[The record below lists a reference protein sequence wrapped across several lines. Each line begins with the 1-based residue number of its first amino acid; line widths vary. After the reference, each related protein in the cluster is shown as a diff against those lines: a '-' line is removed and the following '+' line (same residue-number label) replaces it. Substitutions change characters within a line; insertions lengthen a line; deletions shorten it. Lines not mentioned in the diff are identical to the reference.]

1 MVVVESTGTWE
12 PKAATVL
19 KHIARAVA
27 ARTGEE
33 PDVVQA
39 SLLQELGVTVRSWRV
54 RAALRRRSAA
64 VA

>member
-1 MVVVESTGTWE
+1 ME